1 MSLIVFKIVNPRIDK
16 SAELSIKKLK
26 LFFWIFHLTFSLQQR
41 QTVNWK
47 LVSFNSYLVKVIILI
62 KCKFKHVFNYL
73 LVFIFIIL
81 TSSFEKKSEFFK
93 EISQF
98 NLKFSVFISFSV
110 PIFFKSFRSNL
121 KMKLLGLK

>member
-16 SAELSIKKLK
+16 STKLSIKKLK

-62 KCKFKHVFNYL
+62 KCKFKHVLNYL
-73 LVFIFIIL
+73 LVIIFIIL

-98 NLKFSVFISFSV
+98 ILKFSAFISFSV
-110 PIFFKSFRSNL
+110 PIFFQSFRSNL
-121 KMKLLGLK
+121 KMELLGLK